1 MITDDELHDQLRQR
15 LSAETAHLNL
25 RTDPVSW
32 VHGRLRRR
40 RNRRIEQVVAVV
52 ITATL
57 ATVLVTVQSV
67 PSPTETHQ
75 SSNVLQRFHMALV
88 DAVSDDVIKI
98 TGSGQTFW
106 VHQGDGR
113 MVSPNGLVE
122 EVVTT
127 QNGEVTGTVV
137 NYTSKTWYTMSTSI
151 SNEPTGVVTNPCD
164 GVGANMLT
172 FADPTALQQEL
183 KAEQFVRVPGT
194 QVVDG
199 QTTVELESSCN
210 ATPVAIIYLNA
221 DTLLPVEMMPV
232 LPPIPESHNP
242 FVMHFAILPA
252 TSANLVNLKLQL
264 PTGFTQVPAGT

>member
-1 MITDDELHDQLRQR
+1 MITDDELHDLLRQR

-25 RTDPVSW
+25 RTDPVPW

-40 RNRRIEQVVAVV
+40 RNRRIAQVVGVV

-57 ATVLVTVQSV
+57 AAVLVTVQSA
-67 PSPTETHQ
+67 PRPTEAHK

-98 TGSGQTFW
+98 TGQEQTFW

-113 MVSPNGLVE
+113 MVSPDGLSE
-122 EVVTT
+122 DVVTT
-127 QNGEVTGTVV
+127 QNGEVTATVV
-137 NYTSKTWYTMSTSI
+137 NYTTKTWYTMSTSV

-210 ATPVAIIYLNA
+210 AKPVATIYLNA
-221 DTLLPVEMMPV
+221 NTLLPVEMMPL
-232 LPPIPESHNP
+232 LPPIPEPHNP

-252 TSANLVNLKLQL
+252 TPANLAHLKLQI
-264 PTGFTQVPAGT
+264 PAGFTQVPGT